1 MRVMFLPTVPI
12 MSVRSCGRRRSSRR
26 AASSPPGKLS
36 AADLKSDRRRRDQGD
51 RRQAGG
57 RSASVDHRR
66 RVPARLLAFRF
77 PRRARRR
84 GDGRRRDGIKF
95 AGVQSKAEAPFV
107 KGKLGSRHHP
117 QIAHFEFL
125 KANTKRTPKMTI
137 PSPSMLHY
145 RGGRKMID
153 RAAYP
158 TMDEFYRDLGQAYKQ
173 AIQGFYAAGCRYLQL
188 DDCSFA
194 YLCDPAQRDML
205 AERGDDPDKQG
216 EIYAGMIN
224 AALDGR
230 PRDLVVT
237 THVCRGNFRSTFI
250 ASGGYE
256 PIADLLFNGGQ
267 CRRLFP
273 RVGQRPRR
281 RLRAAAV
288 AAEGQDG
295 GARPDHLEDRRAR
308 RQGLSEAP
316 HRGSDEIRRRSSSFA
331 CRRNAVLPP
340 PRKATCSRTRS
351 NGPSCGWWSRSPR
364 RCGGADAAAHRPSIS
379 RSIQTGTW
387 SDGLSHE
394 RTWRSMPASASRS
407 AACGDSS
414 R

>member
-1 MRVMFLPTVPI
+1 MQRDIPPY
-12 MSVRSCGRRRSSRR
+12 R
-26 AASSPPGKLS
+26 ADHVGSLLRTPALKQARGKFAAGQLS
-36 AADLKSDRRRRDQGD
+36 AAELKAVEDSEIKAIVAKQEAIGL
-51 RRQAGG
+51 
-57 RSASVDHRR
+57 RSVTDGE
-66 RVPARLLAFRF
+66 F
-77 PRRARRR
+77 RRAYWHFDFLA
-84 GDGRRRDGIKF
+84 GLDGVEMVAAEGIKF

-117 QIAHFEFL
+117 QIGHFEFL
-125 KANTKRTPKMTI
+125 KANTKCTPKMTI

-158 TMDEFYRDLGQAYKQ
+158 SMEDFYRDLGQAYKQ

-205 AERGDDPDKQG
+205 AKRGDDPAKQG

-256 PIADLLFNGGQ
+256 PIADLLFNGVNVDGYFLEWDSDRAGGFEPLRFVPKGKAVMLGLVSTKVPTLESQDDLVRRIEEASKYVPVENLGISPQ
-267 CRRLFP
+267 CGFASGSIGNRITLDDQRRKLEL
-273 RVGQRPRR
+273 V
-281 RLRAAAV
+281 V
-288 AAEGQDG
+288 TT
-295 GARPDHLEDRRAR
+295 ARKVW
-308 RQGLSEAP
+308 G
-316 HRGSDEIRRRSSSFA
+316 
-331 CRRNAVLPP
+331 
-340 PRKATCSRTRS
+340 
-351 NGPSCGWWSRSPR
+351 
-364 RCGGADAAAHRPSIS
+364 
-379 RSIQTGTW
+379 
-387 SDGLSHE
+387 
-394 RTWRSMPASASRS
+394 
-407 AACGDSS
+407 
-414 R
+414 